1 MKWLSA
7 LAATLAATLAV
18 SGCAGAGEIEVRSA
32 WARTT
37 PPGAAV
43 GAVYLEIRNTGTGA
57 DRLRSLATTVS
68 RKTELHGTMMHGG
81 MAHMRAVPELE
92 VPAGATIRFE
102 PGGLHVMLIGLREP
116 LVAGQTFTLELE
128 FEQAGRRQVPVE
140 VRDPG

>member
-7 LAATLAATLAV
+7 LAATLALGLTVA
-18 SGCAGAGEIEVRSA
+18 GCAGAGEIEVRSA
-32 WARTT
+32 WARST

-57 DRLRSLATTVS
+57 DRLRGITSTIA

-116 LVAGQTFTLELE
+116 LVAGQLFTLQLE
-128 FEQAGRRQVPVE
+128 FEHAGRHSVPVE
-140 VRDPG
+140 VRDPR